1 MDAAERAELD
11 ALRRRAYGRGA
22 DIHDQ
27 PGAVARLIELE
38 DLARTETVTR
48 APSPTG
54 ADQGGTRPRSTGL
67 SAPAAPVSDI
77 AAPARLS
84 RRRWGLIAAATAVGA
99 IAVAVALT
107 QLPSAQSP
115 AAAPTPPM
123 DDRFMYHGD
132 PDSETLMSISLDAAF
147 GPSVDVPVEDD
158 GPTFP
163 ATTTLDWALPL
174 GDYFGWQLWVAG
186 GTGDENDEHCIL
198 IRRGTDVRARCLP
211 PAEQVAGKLSVSL
224 DPSDIAPEQL
234 PRPMDD
240 DESIR
245 FWWLGGGEVDVVLGS
260 FEGY

>member
-1 MDAAERAELD
+1 MDAADRAELD

-27 PGAVARLIELE
+27 PAAVARLIELE
-38 DLARTETVTR
+38 DLARAETVTNPHWPAR
-48 APSPTG
+48 A
-54 ADQGGTRPRSTGL
+54 DDIGTRTRPASRS
-67 SAPAAPVSDI
+67 SPATAVSDI
-77 AAPARLS
+77 VPPARPP
-84 RRRWGLIAAATAVGA
+84 RRRWGLIASAIAVGA
-99 IAVAVALT
+99 VAVAVALT
-107 QLPSAQSP
+107 QLPSPQSP

-132 PDSETLMSISLDAAF
+132 PGSETLMTISLDGAF
-147 GPSVDVPVEDD
+147 GPSVDVPVE
-158 GPTFP
+158 GGQPTFP

-174 GDYFGWQLWVAG
+174 GEYFGWQLWVAG
-186 GTGDENDEHCIL
+186 GTGDETDEHCIL
-198 IRRGTDVRARCLP
+198 IQRGTVVRAQCLP

-224 DPSDIAPEQL
+224 EETDIVPEEL

-245 FWWLGGGEVDVVLGS
+245 FWWLDSGKVDVVLGS